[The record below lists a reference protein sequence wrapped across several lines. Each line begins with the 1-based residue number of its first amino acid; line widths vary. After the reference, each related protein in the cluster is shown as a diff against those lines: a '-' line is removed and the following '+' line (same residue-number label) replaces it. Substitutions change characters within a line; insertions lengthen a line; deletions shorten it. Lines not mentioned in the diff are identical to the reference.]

1 MQLKYMTLGL
11 FFISNNI
18 LSVSDY
24 SFYNQFIDEGEAA
37 IHDVYC
43 SHRKNKDYC
52 SIKTLNIEKENDIC
66 TISTHEWKSSLPYI
80 EIVFNKEKRVFI
92 IRDVDKKNAQ
102 VINELSEKEIKWF
115 YDGGSYTSLP
125 KEIKLKLKCKD
136 VVFESVLRKMKRN

>member
-1 MQLKYMTLGL
+1 MPNPSL
-11 FFISNNI
+11 FRVAKSNPPQYWNETKVQP
-18 LSVSDY
+18 S
-24 SFYNQFIDEGEAA
+24 IDFT
-37 IHDVYC
+37 V
-43 SHRKNKDYC
+43 KNP
-52 SIKTLNIEKENDIC
+52 
-66 TISTHEWKSSLPYI
+66 LPYI